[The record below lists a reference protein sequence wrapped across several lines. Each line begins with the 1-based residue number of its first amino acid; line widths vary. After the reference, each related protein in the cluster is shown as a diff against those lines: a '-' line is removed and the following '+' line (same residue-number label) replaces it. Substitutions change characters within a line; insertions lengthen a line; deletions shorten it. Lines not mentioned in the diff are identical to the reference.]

1 MANTWSLKLQI
12 EPRSATTAM
21 IWSLL
26 ITFLI
31 SLLTLPLLILTPDCS
46 TPSVFSLK
54 KAMQT
59 YARQGG
65 TSTIFVH
72 DDGLQLLNEE
82 EREKRIA
89 FYADHNIGWVAR
101 PPHSSSADGYGYNRA
116 GRFKKASNMNYG
128 LQVSNPSSNSS
139 YYLLGLFYNFL
150 FYYLFSYLY
159 VWKSTSLHSNLQVL
173 HPTWTMTISRIK
185 HWKWPL
191 MKYIKLTGGNG
202 SHGLRMLG
210 R

>member
-1 MANTWSLKLQI
+1 
-12 EPRSATTAM
+12 
-21 IWSLL
+21 
-26 ITFLI
+26 
-31 SLLTLPLLILTPDCS
+31 
-46 TPSVFSLK
+46 
-54 KAMQT
+54 MQT

-101 PPHSSSADGYGYNRA
+101 PPHSSSADGYGYKRA

-128 LQVSNPSSNSS
+128 LQVSNPFSNSS
-139 YYLLGLFYNFL
+139 YKVVLLICWDYLQFL
-150 FYYLFSYLY
+150 ILLAISMYG
-159 VWKSTSLHSNLQVL
+159 KA
-173 HPTWTMTISRIK
+173 HPCTRICRC
-185 HWKWPL
+185 
-191 MKYIKLTGGNG
+191 YTQ
-202 SHGLRMLG
+202 LG